1 MTGIP
6 GDEWAMDCFSPMDD
20 IPSLGK
26 LTVYTG
32 ESKNISSEL
41 LQKFIDNAENGS
53 IFLNIDTIF
62 KLDEVRQAHE
72 YLESNRAQGK
82 LVVEIG

>member
-1 MTGIP
+1 M
-6 GDEWAMDCFSPMDD
+6 
-20 IPSLGK
+20 K
-26 LTVYTG
+26 L
-32 ESKNISSEL
+32 
-41 LQKFIDNAENGS
+41 
-53 IFLNIDTIF
+53 FLNIDPIF